1 VVESKDAEKVM
12 NYMYP
17 RFFDLYPRDLMVK
30 TLDSSLKD
38 PSLEI
43 LLIDSKLLDISPLKT
58 ADSVTYAKADY
69 SFVMTMKYLISDENP
84 PPADEVITMTTNIF
98 KEMYGAD
105 NVTFDPEN
113 KKFRIFAKKE
123 MLALKTPSLKD
134 WKVLGIEE
142 NMKSVLKKILPEA
155 LMADL

>member
-1 VVESKDAEKVM
+1 
-12 NYMYP
+12 
-17 RFFDLYPRDLMVK
+17 
-30 TLDSSLKD
+30 
-38 PSLEI
+38 
-43 LLIDSKLLDISPLKT
+43 
-58 ADSVTYAKADY
+58 
-69 SFVMTMKYLISDENP
+69 
-84 PPADEVITMTTNIF
+84 
-98 KEMYGAD
+98 MYGAD

-123 MLALKTPSLKD
+123 MLALKTSSLKD